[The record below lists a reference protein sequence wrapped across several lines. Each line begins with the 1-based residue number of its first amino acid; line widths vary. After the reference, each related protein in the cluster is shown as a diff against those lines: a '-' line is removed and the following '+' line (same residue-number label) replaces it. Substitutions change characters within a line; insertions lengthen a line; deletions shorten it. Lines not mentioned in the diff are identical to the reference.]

1 MWDVIHGMNLI
12 PNVRI
17 EDLNGVDIQGV
28 IDIIDNNR
36 LKIYFNQP
44 VAGRAYLS

>member
-1 MWDVIHGMNLI
+1 MGLN

-17 EDLNGVDIQGV
+17 EDLAGTDIQGS
-28 IDIIDNNR
+28 IEYIDNNR